1 MTKPASFTKADARR
15 AIESVRDCGY
25 PVARVEFNDNRI
37 IVIVG
42 EPEKAATTKRRTLAD
57 KLYGPQAQV
66 G

>member
-1 MTKPASFTKADARR
+1 MTARAAFKQADLLR
-15 AIESVRDCGY
+15 ALKCAEQAGL
-25 PVARVEFNDNRI
+25 PVARFEINDNGI
-37 IVIVG
+37 AIIVG